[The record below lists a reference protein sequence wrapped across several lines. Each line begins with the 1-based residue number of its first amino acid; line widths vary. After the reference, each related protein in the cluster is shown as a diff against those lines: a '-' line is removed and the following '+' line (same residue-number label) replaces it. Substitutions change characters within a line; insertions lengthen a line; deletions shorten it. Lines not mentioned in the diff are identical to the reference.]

1 MNKILEP
8 QSSALVIAPLSNDG
22 DLGCI
27 PTLDINQNCDLL
39 ELRLDGLLQNLE
51 AIAPAIANLPCPI
64 LATARHPDEGGEN
77 NLSIAQRSELLARFT
92 PMSSWMDV
100 ELRSI
105 TELSPVIEEAR
116 AQGVGIVT
124 SFHDFEKCPQIEVL
138 REKIATALAAH
149 ADIVK
154 LAVRMETNAELF
166 GVAQLIEEFPD
177 AQLSLM
183 GMGPLGKLS
192 RLVLAKAGSVLNYG
206 YLDKPNAPGQ
216 WPSAQLKS
224 LISEL

>member
-1 MNKILEP
+1 MHKILKP
-8 QSSALVIAPLSNDG
+8 QFAPLVVAPLSNDG
-22 DLGCI
+22 DLGCL
-27 PTLDINQNCDLL
+27 PTLDISQQCDLL
-39 ELRLDGLLQNLE
+39 ELRLDGLFQNLE
-51 AIAPAIANLPCPI
+51 AIAPAIANLSCPI

-77 NLSIAQRSELLARFT
+77 NLSVAQRSELLARFT
-92 PMSSWMDV
+92 PLVSWMDV

-105 TELSPVIEEAR
+105 TELSPVIEAAR
-116 AQGVGIVT
+116 ASGVGIII
-124 SFHDFEKCPQIEVL
+124 SFHDFESCPPIEIL
-138 REKIATALAAH
+138 REKVATALEAH

-166 GVAQLIEEFPD
+166 AVAQLIEEFPE

-206 YLDKPNAPGQ
+206 YLDQPNAPGQ

-224 LISEL
+224 LIAEL